1 MKSRIMAL
9 IGNCKNMK
17 SVKKI
22 HAKIITDDIFYPYQ
36 TSLALSK
43 LLNFCAVSPHG
54 SLDYAKN
61 IFNELKNPRLSLYN
75 IIIRGLSLSN
85 EPLEAVVLYK
95 KILENGL
102 YPNNFTYPFVIKAC
116 CESSVS
122 KCGVLV
128 HTHVVKFGLECDCYI
143 QSTLIHLYVSRE
155 DLVDAKK
162 VFDVCSKEDTVCWNG
177 MIDGY
182 VKAGDMVL
190 GREVFERMVCKDVI
204 SWNTMING
212 YGIIGEIDE
221 AKRLF
226 DDMPVRNIVSW
237 NTMLSAYVKCGKVE
251 DALKLFH
258 ELPYRDVIS
267 WNAMLACYAQ
277 TGKSNE
283 ALALYDD
290 MKRAGLR
297 PTEATVVSLLSACG
311 HLGALDKGLQ
321 FHSCIS
327 ENKIEINSIVGTALV
342 EMYAKCGSIA
352 NASKVFNSMKSKDIL
367 AWNTIITGMAMH
379 GHVKE
384 AQQLFKEMVEDG
396 VAPDDIT
403 FVAMLS
409 AFRHAGM
416 VEEGRK
422 LLDCMSNIY
431 GIEPKVEHYGS
442 VIDLLS
448 RTGHVQDALD
458 LIKTM
463 PMEPNACAWGALL
476 GGCRIYGNSE
486 MGQQVGKHLI
496 DLQPEH
502 SGRYVLL
509 SNIYAAAKRWD
520 DVKKVRDLMK
530 SKGIKK
536 VPGASV
542 IELKGTVHRFVA
554 GDSSH
559 PESKQI
565 YEKWA
570 EISTQLQITDGYAPD
585 TDQVLVDIQ
594 EEEKENALS
603 VHSEKLAIA
612 YGFLHLDSHEPI
624 RIVKNLRV
632 CRDCHDVTKLISRRY
647 GREIIVRDRNRFH
660 HFKNGVCSCK
670 DFW

>member
-1 MKSRIMAL
+1 MKSHIMAL
-9 IGNCKNMK
+9 ISNCKNMK
-17 SVKKI
+17 SAKKI
-22 HAKIITDDIFYPYQ
+22 HAKIITNDIFFPYQ

-61 IFNELKNPRLSLYN
+61 IFNELNNPRLSLYN
-75 IIIRGLSLSN
+75 IFIRGLSLSK

-102 YPNNFTYPFVIKAC
+102 YPNNFTIPFVIKAC
-116 CESSVS
+116 CESSES
-122 KCGVLV
+122 KYGVLV

-143 QSTLIHLYVSRE
+143 QSTLIHLYVTRE
-155 DLVDAKK
+155 ALVDAKK
-162 VFDVCSKEDTVCWNG
+162 VFDVCSGEDTVCWNG

-182 VKAGDMVL
+182 VKFGDMVVA
-190 GREVFERMVCKDVI
+190 REVFERMVCKDVI
-204 SWNTMING
+204 SRNTMING

-251 DALKLFH
+251 EALKLFH
-258 ELPYRDVIS
+258 EIPYRDVIS

-290 MKRAGLR
+290 MKRLGIR

-352 NASKVFNSMKSKDIL
+352 NASEVFYSMKKKDIL

-379 GHVKE
+379 GHIKE

-422 LLDCMSNIY
+422 LLDCMSNNY

-442 VIDLLS
+442 VIDLLA

-476 GGCRIYGNSE
+476 GGCRIYGNAE

-502 SGRYVLL
+502 SGRYLNLL
-509 SNIYAAAKRWD
+509 YA
-520 DVKKVRDLMK
+520 
-530 SKGIKK
+530 
-536 VPGASV
+536 
-542 IELKGTVHRFVA
+542 
-554 GDSSH
+554 
-559 PESKQI
+559 
-565 YEKWA
+565 
-570 EISTQLQITDGYAPD
+570 
-585 TDQVLVDIQ
+585 
-594 EEEKENALS
+594 
-603 VHSEKLAIA
+603 
-612 YGFLHLDSHEPI
+612 
-624 RIVKNLRV
+624 LR
-632 CRDCHDVTKLISRRY
+632 TS
-647 GREIIVRDRNRFH
+647 
-660 HFKNGVCSCK
+660 
-670 DFW
+670 